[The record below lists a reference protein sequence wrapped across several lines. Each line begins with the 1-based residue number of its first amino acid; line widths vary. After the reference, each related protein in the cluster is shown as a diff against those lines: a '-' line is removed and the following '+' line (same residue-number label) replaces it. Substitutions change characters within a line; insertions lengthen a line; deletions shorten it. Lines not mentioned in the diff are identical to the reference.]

1 MTQVNTSQSEPCK
14 AHHEAGHA
22 VIADGSVIGFIS
34 SPSLR
39 MVRPTHKAGPN
50 MLTLLRGT

>member
-22 VIADGSVIGFIS
+22 VIAD
-34 SPSLR
+34 SPGYK
-39 MVRPTHKAGPN
+39 VVTIVADGPTNTQGQSE
-50 MLTLLRGT
+50 